1 MTTHLVIPDTHAH
14 YQHHNKRADWLG
26 QLIVAVKP
34 DVIVHIGDNWD
45 MPSLSE
51 YDRGKKCFQGRSYK
65 ADIATGV
72 EFMDRMFHPVKKQK
86 QKLPRTVFLE
96 GNHEHR
102 IHRAI
107 QLQPELEGAIGY
119 DDLQLDR
126 YFDEYVPYTG
136 SVPGVIEIDGISYA
150 HYFVSGVA
158 GRPVGGEHPAT
169 SLITKKLSSATQGHL
184 HLADWSTRMALNG
197 KRLMGCFV
205 GCYQDYQSDWAGSM
219 SDLWWSGVVVKR
231 NVEDGCY
238 DPSFISLAALK
249 KEYA

>member
-1 MTTHLVIPDTHAH
+1 MTTHLVIPDSHAH

-26 QLIVAVKP
+26 KLIVDVKP

-65 ADIATGV
+65 ADIASGV
-72 EFMDRMFHPVKKQK
+72 EFMDRVFAPVKKQK
-86 QKLPRTVFLE
+86 QRLPRTIFLE

-107 QLQPELEGAIGY
+107 QLQPELEGAISY

-126 YFDEYVPYTG
+126 YFDDVVLYTG
-136 SVPGVIEIDGISYA
+136 SVPGVIEVDGISYA

-205 GCYQDYQSDWAGSM
+205 GCYQDYRSDWAGSM

-238 DPSFISLAALK
+238 DPEFISIAAMK
-249 KEYA
+249 KEYS